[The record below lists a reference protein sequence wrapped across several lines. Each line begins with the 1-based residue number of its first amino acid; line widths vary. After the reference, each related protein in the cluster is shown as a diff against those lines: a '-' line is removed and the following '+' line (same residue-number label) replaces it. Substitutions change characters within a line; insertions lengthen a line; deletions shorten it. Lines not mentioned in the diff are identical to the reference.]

1 MKLRDIIGN
10 EPVRKELKRQLAS
23 GQIPHAQIFLG
34 MEGSGTLPMALAF
47 AQALQCESPVDY
59 DACDVCDSCKRAAK
73 MIHPDI
79 EFSYPYY
86 GNKLTSTAFSAHWR
100 DVNLNE
106 PYFQLSD
113 WTLKNGWSGNN
124 PNIYT
129 SEIDSIV
136 DRINQRKF
144 EGNYKIMILWLP
156 EYLGKEGNR
165 LLKFI
170 EEPPSDTLIIM
181 VAQHVDK
188 ILMTLL
194 SRCRI
199 IPFSPLENVLISR
212 YLIERYGVEEKN
224 AVIYAAMSEGNIGEA
239 IRMHH
244 EGLDKI
250 PDLLVSFIKAAY
262 LGSGNLIYDWSESF
276 SRLDKSEQKQFFIF
290 GLQFFKL
297 MLRMKFVE
305 GVGLSFHEDLDKAAR
320 YLLQNIKFNLF
331 KEVTDFFD
339 TGIYYLERNVNIK
352 ILGTVSVVKV
362 HKIFKKQNYE
372 NTSVLEGRFLNK

>member
-1 MKLRDIIGN
+1 MKLSDVIGN
-10 EPVRKELKRQLAS
+10 EPVKKELRRQIAS
-23 GQIPHAQIFLG
+23 GHVPHAQIFLG

-47 AQALQCESPVDY
+47 ARVLQCSSPVEY
-59 DACDVCDSCKRAAK
+59 DACESCDSCRRSAK

-79 EFSYPYY
+79 EFSFPYY
-86 GNKLTSTAFSAHWR
+86 GNKLTSTAFSSNWR
-100 DVNLNE
+100 EANLNE

-113 WTLKNGWSGNN
+113 WTLKNGWTGNN

-129 SEIDSIV
+129 AEIDSIV
-136 DRINQRKF
+136 HRINQRKF

-170 EEPPSDTLIIM
+170 EEPPPDTLILM
-181 VAQHVDK
+181 VAQQADR

-199 IPFSPLENVLISR
+199 IPFSPLDNSLISR
-212 YLIERYGVEEKN
+212 YLTEKYGVEEK
-224 AVIYAAMSEGNIGEA
+224 AAGIYAAMSEGNIGEA
-239 IRMHH
+239 IRMYN

-262 LGSGNLIYDWSESF
+262 IGSGNLIYDWSENF
-276 SRLDKSEQKQFFIF
+276 SRLDKAEQRQFFIF

-297 MLRMKFVE
+297 MLRMKFVD
-305 GVGLSFHEDLDKAAR
+305 GAGLLFHPDLDKAAR

-339 TGIYYLERNVNIK
+339 KGIYYLERNVNIK
-352 ILGTVSVVKV
+352 ILGTVLVIKV
-362 HKIFKKQNYE
+362 HKIFKKQNYG